1 MFEFPFHSLNS
12 VFRNVVNVLK
22 VAFTDNDF
30 RVRSKSEVRLKMG
43 QLNERVG
50 DHHVLALAQ
59 VLRDPIEAISV
70 GF

>member
-1 MFEFPFHSLNS
+1 M
-12 VFRNVVNVLK
+12 NVLK